1 MVGVGPRQVQH
12 TFYYPTITTT
22 IIYMEPHSQ
31 VVYLLDLTPK
41 VFNVKIEVSLFTSNI
56 SLYKNDFSR
65 YIEYAKRRMHDC
77 VSP

>member
-41 VFNVKIEVSLFTSNI
+41 VFNVKIEVS
-56 SLYKNDFSR
+56 
-65 YIEYAKRRMHDC
+65 
-77 VSP
+77 